1 MFTRLTGITNFK
13 AQEIADYATQ
23 EKILEFYELRGKS
36 YSSVN
41 NAIQWMISYRIN
53 AIAESRAPWSDN
65 FTCAQSGDLSIV
77 HGCFSMLYVM
87 KFAEELPDVWHFF
100 KQNSIFFS
108 CLKEDLARVMTG
120 QVNFTAASDVAQT
133 VLKTDDDNPIRHKHL
148 GLSPSPYIEDRKQS
162 LISTENYAYF
172 IRICSLLLH
181 FREEK
186 MYTHFIKSME
196 EDIPGFFRYVKSLLR
211 FLTLYTTQR
220 ISTQSALGPFMEF
233 HEGYNSHLNLYHTYL
248 GIEAISEYFQFFEDK
263 INEDEKTA
271 LCEVMKKVKL
281 YIVENQRARDTNIG
295 WNLLFSGSEPE
306 LNGSVYAIL
315 SLSNIYTTFKSLFD
329 CDDIPKIVKEV
340 MNTEVA
346 QSFQRLLALDFFNLD
361 CPLSIEN
368 LEQFQ
373 SAVKMEIVV
382 QPVWGIRYSPNDNFF
397 NYIRVLVHFIQNF
410 DYQISSIGKDWSFNG
425 FWEFLYKFAMTAQ
438 VRFTQ
443 PGVSSGFGF
452 HRVIEGRPLQLAS
465 LKSTTTAINV
475 FHQLGL
481 EREARSGI
489 IDIVNDTL
497 KYAVRDIVNQ
507 FYIKFNHLESLGYRV
522 AWQKIK
528 MDHDVVQNGM
538 FSKNLEPIKQTEE
551 NTMDEFTIF
560 LEVENLMKR
569 LRYTPNK
576 RTLSSWKAEIR
587 NCVRDGED
595 TARKIS
601 IVVAHAEQFNENVE
615 YFIGDL
621 VRTTDPEQF
630 KLKCS
635 KKYNECIIDGIEAL
649 FDPHKKLLD
658 SLMSLDESVDL
669 KISAQRLMAIKSV
682 LENVVED
689 DR

>member
-1 MFTRLTGITNFK
+1 MKFE
-13 AQEIADYATQ
+13 AQDIADYETQ
-23 EKILEFYELRGKS
+23 EKILEFYELRGKL

-53 AIAESRAPWSDN
+53 AIAESRTPWSDN
-65 FTCAQSGDLSIV
+65 FTRAHSGDLSIV

-87 KFAEELPDVWHFF
+87 KFADELPDIWHFF
-100 KQNSIFFS
+100 KQDSIYYS

-120 QVNFTAASDVAQT
+120 HVNFTAASDVAQT
-133 VLKTDDDNPIRHKHL
+133 VLKTDDDDPIRLKHL
-148 GLSPSPYIEDRKQS
+148 GLSPSPYIEDKNQS
-162 LISTENYAYF
+162 LISTENYAYL
-172 IRICSLLLH
+172 IRICTLLLH
-181 FREEK
+181 LRKEN
-186 MYTHFIKSME
+186 MYAHFVKSME
-196 EDIPGFFRYVKSLLR
+196 EDIPGFFHYVRSLLR

-220 ISTQSALGPFMEF
+220 ISSQSGLGPFMEF
-233 HEGYNSHLNLYHTYL
+233 HEGYNSQVDLYHTHL
-248 GIEAISEYFQFFEDK
+248 GIEAITEYFRFFKDK
-263 INEDEKTA
+263 ISEDEKTA

-281 YIVENQRARDTNIG
+281 HIVENQRARDTNIG
-295 WNLLFSGSEPE
+295 WNLSFSGSEPE

-315 SLSNIYTTFKSLFD
+315 ALSNIYTTFKSLFD
-329 CDDIPKIVKEV
+329 CDDIPKIVREV

-346 QSFQRLLALDFFNLD
+346 ESFQRLLALDIFNLD
-361 CPLSIEN
+361 CPLTVES

-382 QPVWGIRYSPNDNFF
+382 QPVWGIRYSPDDNFL
-397 NYIRVLVHFIQNF
+397 NYIRALVQFIQNF
-410 DYQISSIGKDWSFNG
+410 DYRISSRGKIWSFNG

-443 PGVSSGFGF
+443 PEVISGFCF
-452 HRVIEGRPLQLAS
+452 HRVIEGKPFLLAS
-465 LKSTTTAINV
+465 LKSTTTALNT

-489 IDIVNDTL
+489 IDIISDTL
-497 KYAVRDIVNQ
+497 KDAVRDIVNQ
-507 FYIKFNHLESLGYRV
+507 FYMKFSDLESLGYRI

-528 MDHDVVQNGM
+528 MDHDVVQNGTL
-538 FSKNLEPIKQTEE
+538 SKNLQPFKQIEE

-587 NCVRDGED
+587 NCVKDGED
-595 TARKIS
+595 TPRKITM
-601 IVVAHAEQFNENVE
+601 VVAHAEQFNENVE
-615 YFIGDL
+615 YFISDL

-635 KKYNECIIDGIEAL
+635 KKYNESIINGIEAL

-658 SLMSLDESVDL
+658 SLMSLDGSVDL

-689 DR
+689 DK